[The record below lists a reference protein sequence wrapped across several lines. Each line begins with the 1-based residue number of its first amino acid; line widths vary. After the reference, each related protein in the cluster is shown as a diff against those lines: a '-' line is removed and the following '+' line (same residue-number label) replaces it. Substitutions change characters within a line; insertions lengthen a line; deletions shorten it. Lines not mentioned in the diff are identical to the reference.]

1 MKEKEKKKSRK
12 GWIIALCVV
21 LVVILLAA
29 GGAWVYFMELR
40 ADLTDEKPVEIP
52 KVTVTEPEK
61 KQLVK
66 DYETLRKN
74 VKQGKASEI
83 NLPSDKIDKMISMVD
98 ELSPLRGKVSI
109 ALQDDIIKAKVS
121 MPLKKIPM
129 FEGRYLNG
137 EFKVKASI
145 VDGKPVV
152 KILEGKTEHGLP
164 YPKWMLNQINE
175 FAASPKVMEHPKAKW
190 LKKVELFE
198 VNDSKV
204 TLKTK

>member
-21 LVVILLAA
+21 FAVILLAA
-29 GGAWVYFMELR
+29 GGVWLYLMELR

-52 KVTVTEPEK
+52 TVTVTEPEK
-61 KQLVK
+61 KQLAV
-66 DYETLRKN
+66 DYEKIRKS
-74 VKQGKASEI
+74 VKQGKPTEI
-83 NLPSDKIDKMISMVD
+83 KLPSEKIDKMISMVG
-98 ELSPLRGKVSI
+98 ELAPLRGKVSV

-152 KILEGKTEHGLP
+152 KILEGKTEHGIP
-164 YPKWMLNQINE
+164 YPKWMLKQINE
-175 FAASPKVMEHPKAKW
+175 LAASPQVMEHPKAKW